1 MLEHRARWEHFVY
14 LLFSATS
21 YGDLM
26 RLGANPPSV
35 GLIAICLSLNSPRI
49 CVCVSLIS
57 FFLQQSFAVLL
68 SGSVLSLQVAQSRA
82 LTCVW
87 AAELREH
94 HVSLICIEV
103 LLCSAGAVL
112 LSPPADWGV
121 LPAVL
126 KPLLPCSE
134 TQKAAGSCDWI
145 WDAGTYLNLPG
156 LMDRTKPQRW
166 FGRRSSSEAV
176 GG

>member
-1 MLEHRARWEHFVY
+1 MASVN
-14 LLFSATS
+14 
-21 YGDLM
+21 LM
-26 RLGANPPSV
+26 VIEPFQR
-35 GLIAICLSLNSPRI
+35 NSPRI

-112 LSPPADWGV
+112 LSPPAD
-121 LPAVL
+121 
-126 KPLLPCSE
+126 C
-134 TQKAAGSCDWI
+134 T
-145 WDAGTYLNLPG
+145 
-156 LMDRTKPQRW
+156 
-166 FGRRSSSEAV
+166 
-176 GG
+176 